1 MFTIFVSIL
10 CLHVIFTSVL
20 CTCVHVGWIYYLQM
34 QYPDALPCFVRWS
47 VHTCMYVNT
56 ITEWNSAIWLVYC
69 RCYISLIKP
78 ATHHL
83 LLITPVTLLKRCR
96 LFDAKQLVLYML
108 IYLQDAC
115 SVSNR
120 ATMSA
125 VVQTVRCFTIIAG
138 VSICNLPAF
147 VCFWDSATVVCS
159 HITGA

>member
-1 MFTIFVSIL
+1 MKFCNLISLLQVLHFSYKTCNSSPFT
-10 CLHVIFTSVL
+10 
-20 CTCVHVGWIYYLQM
+20 YN
-34 QYPDALPCFVRWS
+34 
-47 VHTCMYVNT
+47 VHTCMYMYVNT

-83 LLITPVTLLKRCR
+83 LLITPVTSLKRCR
-96 LFDAKQLVLYML
+96 LFNAKQLVLYML

-125 VVQTVRCFTIIAG
+125 VVQTVRCFTIITG
-138 VSICNLPAF
+138 VSICNLTCF